1 MPHVSI
7 KHFPAELTQEQKKD
21 LSDAIT
27 IAIVI
32 QDALQCDEK
41 VISIAMEAIAPQDWS
56 AVVYQPEIE
65 AKHQHL
71 IKQSDY

>member
-7 KHFPAELTQEQKKD
+7 KHFPAKLTQEQKKN

-27 IAIVI
+27 TAI

-56 AVVYQPEIE
+56 AAVYLPAIE

-71 IKQSDY
+71 IKRPGY